1 MSLINL
7 TINGKAVAVEEGTN
21 ILEAA
26 KKVNVKIPNLCY
38 LHIDDIGFDNSCAS
52 CRVCLVNAD
61 GRLVP
66 SCATL
71 AKEGMKVQ
79 TNTPEI
85 IEFRKGVVEL
95 LLSDHPQDC
104 YTCTKC
110 GSCGLQDIAVQLGIK
125 KIRFEGERLEKS
137 KDNSSFSIMRDN
149 DKCILCRRCET
160 MCNQVQKVGVLS
172 GVNRGFSTEIGTFF
186 ETDLAKTEC
195 TFCGQCINVCPTG
208 ALLEKDNTD
217 EAWGLLAQKE
227 KPVMV
232 QIAPAVRVGISEEF
246 GLKPG
251 TISTGKVVAA
261 LKALGFDYV
270 FDTNFAADLT
280 IMEEANE
287 FVQRLTKGGDLPI
300 MTSCC
305 PAWVNFCETQ
315 YPDLLKYLSTC
326 RSPQSMFS
334 PVARYYFADKVL
346 GKKADEV
353 IVMSIMPCIA
363 KKYEVAR
370 EELGKDGIIDTDLSL
385 TVRELARMI
394 REAGIDL
401 ATIEDAEF
409 DSPLGYS
416 TGAADIFGVT
426 GGVLEAALR
435 TAYTDVTKVEL
446 PDDAIEFKSV
456 RGFEGIK
463 EATVNV
469 GGTDVN
475 VVAASSLGCARKLMD
490 ELRADIAAG
499 RAPKYHIIEIM
510 ACPGGCVAG
519 GGQPFHGGD
528 YEKVK
533 ARGAGLYAIDANKP
547 KRKSHQNQDIKK
559 LYAEFLGERGGHNA
573 HTYLHT
579 HYFDRSNPYAK
590 EDPKEAALT
599 TE

>member
-26 KKVNVKIPNLCY
+26 KKVNIKIPNLCY

-287 FVQRLTKGGDLPI
+287 FVNRLTKGGDLPI

-394 REAGIDL
+394 KEAGIDL
-401 ATIEDAEF
+401 ATIEEAEF

-435 TAYTDVTKVEL
+435 TAYTDVTKEEL

-490 ELRADIAAG
+490 ELRADLAAG
-499 RAPKYHIIEIM
+499 KAPKYHIIEIM

-547 KRKSHQNQDIKK
+547 KRKSHQNEDIKK

-590 EDPKEAALT
+590 KTEAECTA
-599 TE
+599 E

>member
-1 MSLINL
+1 MVNITIDNHTIAVPSGTTIMEAAASIHIPIPKLCYLKDINEIGACRVCVVEIEGQDHL
-7 TINGKAVAVEEGTN
+7 VTSCNNVVEEGMTIYTN
-21 ILEAA
+21 SPKVRRNRKHTVEMILSQHDAQ
-26 KKVNVKIPNLCY
+26 
-38 LHIDDIGFDNSCAS
+38 
-52 CRVCLVNAD
+52 
-61 GRLVP
+61 
-66 SCATL
+66 CATCVRSGNCTL
-71 AKEGMKVQ
+71 QTVANDLNIVDSPYKKEICIEEWDTRYPLVRDASKCVKCMRCIQVCDKIQGMHIWDVSG
-79 TNTPEI
+79 TGART
-85 IEFRKGVVEL
+85 
-95 LLSDHPQDC
+95 
-104 YTCTKC
+104 T
-110 GSCGLQDIAVQLGIK
+110 
-125 KIRFEGERLEKS
+125 
-137 KDNSSFSIMRDN
+137 
-149 DKCILCRRCET
+149 
-160 MCNQVQKVGVLS
+160 VGVS
-172 GVNRGFSTEIGTFF
+172 ENRDI
-186 ETDLAKTEC
+186 KTADC
-195 TFCGQCINVCPTG
+195 ALCGQCITHCPTG
-208 ALLEKDNTD
+208 ALRERDDTDKLYRALEDKDTIVV
-217 EAWGLLAQKE
+217 A
-227 KPVMV
+227 
-232 QIAPAVRVGISEEF
+232 QIAPAVRAAWGESLGLSREEATVE
-246 GLKPG
+246 K
-251 TISTGKVVAA
+251 IVDA
-261 LKALGFDYV
+261 LRRIGVDYV
-270 FDTNFAADLT
+270 FDTTWAADLT

-287 FVQRLTKGGDLPI
+287 FVNRLTKGGDLPI

-547 KRKSHQNQDIKK
+547 KRKSHQNEDIKK

-590 EDPKEAALT
+590 KTEAECTA
-599 TE
+599 E